1 MKTLI
6 LLLTIFT
13 FSIVGAQDTQLD
25 WLTDLDK
32 AKTIAKKE
40 GKPILMYFTG
50 SDWCGPCKMLKKD
63 FFNTDKFEKQ
73 AESLV
78 LVMVDIPRRRD
89 MLTKEQMQ
97 YNIQLMGTYNKQGL
111 FPTVLQL
118 DEKGKI
124 KSTINSYSGSPQLYF
139 DFVDKML

>member
-6 LLLTIFT
+6 LLVSIFT
-13 FSIVGAQDTQLD
+13 FSFAGAQETKLD

-32 AKTIAKKE
+32 AQKIAKKE
-40 GKPILMYFTG
+40 SKPILMYFTG

-63 FFNTDKFEKQ
+63 FFNSEKFVEQ
-73 AESLV
+73 SQNLI

-89 MLTKEQMQ
+89 LLTKEQMQ
-97 YNIQLMGTYNKQGL
+97 YNIQLMGKYNKRGL

-118 DEKGKI
+118 DSKGKI
-124 KSTINSYSGSPQLYF
+124 KNTINSYSGSPELYF

>member
-6 LLLTIFT
+6 LLLSVLT
-13 FSIVGAQDTQLD
+13 FSFVGAQETELE

-32 AKTIAKKE
+32 AKVIAKKE

-50 SDWCGPCKMLKKD
+50 SDWCGPCKMLKRD
-63 FFNTDKFEKQ
+63 FFNTDKFAKQ
-73 AESLV
+73 ADNMV
-78 LVMVDIPRRRD
+78 LVMVDIPRKRD
-89 MLTKEQMQ
+89 MLTPEQMQ
-97 YNIQLMGTYNKQGL
+97 YNIQLMGEYNKRGL

-118 DEKGKI
+118 DAKGKI
-124 KSTINSYSGSPQLYF
+124 KNTINSYSGTPSPYF